1 MTLTP
6 SRAPSPSRRAREPA
20 APARTRPPSAS
31 ALARGL
37 AFDRIGAVYVWLGII
52 VLFSIWVP
60 ETFPNLATAKQ
71 ILNANAITALAALS
85 ITIPLAAR
93 VFDLSFAGVITL
105 TGVAVA
111 HLIAKDGI
119 PLVPAIAHG
128 AGPRPRESG

>member
-1 MTLTP
+1 MMLMPNTETASKRSLEAHARPEHTKP
-6 SRAPSPSRRAREPA
+6 PLSRRLVA
-20 APARTRPPSAS
+20 
-31 ALARGL
+31 GL

-52 VLFSIWVP
+52 VLFSVWVP

-111 HLIAKDGI
+111 HLIAKDGV
-119 PLVPAIAHG
+119 PLVPAIAL
-128 AGPRPRESG
+128 AL